1 MKTIKII
8 FYFCNIN
15 IIILVSTFYVI
26 WPSNLKAQTQDGE
39 PLIPQ
44 ITFEERTKQE
54 NIRVFDLIRK
64 KYADSLPKNNGGIY
78 IECDGYMFYWINEK
92 HLIDWLQSTGSDT
105 DNGMPFRKKLPTWWF
120 E

>member
-26 WPSNLKAQTQDGE
+26 WPSNLKAQTNDGE

-44 ITFEERTKQE
+44 ITFKERVKQK

-78 IECDGYMFYWINEK
+78 IEYDGYMFYWINEK

-105 DNGMPFRKKLPTWWF
+105 YNGMPFRKKLPTW
-120 E
+120 